1 MSMRYKQKNHS
12 RMKRIS
18 RTKKRIMAFSIW
30 LIGVL
35 IFLAFSY
42 YNISWSREDAED
54 RLISEAGRTAA
65 QLAALLSVPGWNM
78 DEGAARAVVSG
89 AMEDDH
95 IYAVRVKSLDGKVE
109 GQRRN
114 YLWEPIKWDD
124 EITEN
129 SVQGMNLVKNGAE
142 LIGQVDVW
150 LSSRLNEEEDSIL
163 VKREI
168 FRFSCFFILWTLTL
182 LLVLWQWGELRRLRL
197 YLFSQDAGTGDNT
210 EHTEKLF
217 QDLNKRENE
226 DNAASFTDE
235 NNPPVSAEKG
245 LRYQRLHPDSFR
257 VTAGMFRQTF
267 ARGPALIGRLYADGE
282 IAGLCHLGRMLEQAA
297 PCIGADELAQAANE
311 MQKALNDPGCDAKAI
326 PVEEC
331 ARILEEVLSALCGN
345 GQWRSR
351 PDKHRS

>member
-1 MSMRYKQKNHS
+1 
-12 RMKRIS
+12 MKRIS
-18 RTKKRIMAFSIW
+18 RNKKNVAALAIW
-30 LIGVL
+30 LLGVV

-42 YNISWSREDAED
+42 YSITWSREDAED

-95 IYAVRVKSLDGKVE
+95 IYAVRVKSLDGMVE

-114 YLWEPIKWDD
+114 YLWEPVKWDD

-129 SVQGMNLVKNGAE
+129 SVQGMNPVKNGGQ

-150 LSSRLNEEEDSIL
+150 LSSRLNDEEDSIL

-168 FRFSCFFILWTLTL
+168 LRFSCFFVLWTLTL
-182 LLVLWQWGELRRLRL
+182 FLVLWQWGELRRIRK
-197 YLFSQDAGTGDNT
+197 YLFTQDSGTSEETNHNAEKVFMDLSKKDAEEGESGDAR
-210 EHTEKLF
+210 
-217 QDLNKRENE
+217 REL
-226 DNAASFTDE
+226 
-235 NNPPVSAEKG
+235 PISAEKG
-245 LRYQRLHPDSFR
+245 LRYQHLHPDSFR

-267 ARGPALIGRLYADGE
+267 ARGPALIGRLYANGE

-297 PCIGADELAQAANE
+297 PCIGADRLAQAARE
-311 MQKALNDPGCDAKAI
+311 MQKALNDPSCEARAI
-326 PVEEC
+326 PVEDC
-331 ARILEEVLSALCGN
+331 ARILDEVLAALCGN

-351 PDKHRS
+351 PDNYRS

>member
-1 MSMRYKQKNHS
+1 
-12 RMKRIS
+12 MKRIS
-18 RTKKRIMAFSIW
+18 RTKKRIVAFGIW
-30 LIGVL
+30 LLGVL

-42 YNISWSREDAED
+42 YSIAWFREDAED

-95 IYAVRVKSLDGKVE
+95 IYAVRIKSLDGKVE

-129 SVQGMNLVKNGAE
+129 SVQGMNPIKNGGE

-168 FRFSCFFILWTLTL
+168 LRFSCFFIIWTLTL
-182 LLVLWQWGELRRLRL
+182 ILVLWQWGELRRLAQ
-197 YLFSQDAGTGDNT
+197 YLFSQDSGTGKAENAQKVFLGLSKPDNGDGET
-210 EHTEKLF
+210 GVGIN
-217 QDLNKRENE
+217 QDM
-226 DNAASFTDE
+226 
-235 NNPPVSAEKG
+235 PVNAEKG
-245 LRYQRLHPDSFR
+245 LRYQHLHPESFR

-267 ARGPALIGRLYADGE
+267 ARGPALIGRLYAHGE
-282 IAGLCHLGRMLEQAA
+282 IPGLCHLGRMLEQAA
-297 PCIGADELAQAANE
+297 PCIGADRLAQAANE
-311 MQKALNDPGCDAKAI
+311 MQKALNDPGCEAKAI
-326 PVEEC
+326 AVEEC
-331 ARILEEVLSALCGN
+331 ARVLEEVLAALCGN

-351 PDKHRS
+351 PDMHRS